1 MPNYLRTYDELS
13 DSIKLSRTHLE
24 KNINKKL
31 FLNISCDEVMYII
44 GCKFFDVDLYYP
56 NINFKSNRY
65 FLDAIGMNLL
75 PNVERIKELENYIFS
90 RPALDLEINNI
101 YKSVVNSI
109 ESVSQSST
117 TINFESYLKNGYL
130 ILENIIDTDVC
141 NQLSDLINHHTN
153 FERYSSKGGYIYGDG
168 NMQRVYNLVTKENQF
183 RQLLENSIIHDVMR
197 KIFHRDTFHSK
208 YYLTSFHANVLAPEA
223 SPQIWH
229 IDANVPEPLPDWN
242 IRANVN
248 FLVQDYTGSNGATE
262 VIPGSHRWLRKPT
275 LKEANS
281 LNPSSI
287 TIEAP
292 KGSAIVWHGYLWHR
306 SGQNTTKSS
315 RIALLSTYAAGFLRE
330 VSLEENVFL
339 SSNPS
344 IQNLFSSKLK
354 RILGWSHGLKEYGG

>member
-13 DSIKLSRTHLE
+13 DFIKLSRTLLDRN
-24 KNINKKL
+24 KNNEL
-31 FLNISCDEVMYII
+31 FLDISSDEAMYII
-44 GCKFFDVDLYYP
+44 GCKFFEIDLYYP
-56 NINFKSNRY
+56 NINFNSNRY
-65 FLDAIGMNLL
+65 FLDATGTKLL
-75 PNVERIKELENYIFS
+75 PKVERIKELENYIFL
-90 RPALDLEINNI
+90 RPALGLEIDNI
-101 YKSVVNSI
+101 YKNVINSI
-109 ESVSQSST
+109 ESVSKLSP
-117 TINFESYLKNGYL
+117 TINFENYLKNGYL
-130 ILENIIDTDVC
+130 ILKNIIDTDTC
-141 NQLSDLINHHTN
+141 DQLSDLINHHTN

-168 NMQRVYNLVTKENQF
+168 NMQRVYNLVTKETQF

-248 FLVQDYTGSNGATE
+248 FLVQDYTNNNGATE

-281 LNPSSI
+281 LNPSST

-292 KGSAIVWHGYLWHR
+292 KGSVIVWHGYLWHR
-306 SGQNTTKSS
+306 SGKNTTKSS

-330 VSLEENVFL
+330 ISLEENMYL
-339 SSNPS
+339 SSMPTT
-344 IQNLFSSKLK
+344 QNLFSSKLK
-354 RILGWSHGLKEYGG
+354 RILGWNHGFKDYGG